1 MPKIDIGDAEIH
13 YEEHGSGPPLLLVPG
28 LGGGGAWWHHQ
39 VEAFSPH
46 FRVIIHD
53 HRGCGQS
60 THSRIEYSVDQM
72 AADAILLMDGL
83 GIEAAHYAG
92 HSTGGAMG
100 QTIAQDH
107 PDRLLGLVLSA
118 TWAGPDAYFRRCFEQ
133 RKAILETLGMESYT
147 RASML
152 MLLPPWWV
160 AENDTAF
167 EEQATSRSAYAS
179 PAEIIASRIDAI
191 MAFDRRAR
199 LGEISHPTLV
209 ICARDDSVTP
219 IHLSDELAR
228 GIPGAEL
235 VVLERGG
242 HYSPAILPEQFNG
255 PVLEFLL
262 ANA

>member
-13 YEEHGSGPPLLLVPG
+13 YEEHGAGPPLMLVPG
-28 LGGGGAWWHHQ
+28 LGGGGAWWRHQ

-53 HRGCGQS
+53 HRGAGQS

-72 AADAILLMDGL
+72 ASDAILLMEGL

-92 HSTGGAMG
+92 HSTGGAIG

-107 PDRLLGLVLSA
+107 PDRLLSLVLSA
-118 TWAGPDAYFRRCFEQ
+118 TWAGPDAYFRRCFEL
-133 RKAILETLGMESYT
+133 RKEILRTLGTESYT

-152 MLLPPWWV
+152 MLMPPWWI
-160 AENDTAF
+160 AENDAEV
-167 EEQATSRSAYAS
+167 EEQVKSRSVYAS
-179 PAEIIASRIDAI
+179 PDEVIASRIDAI

-209 ICARDDSVTP
+209 ICARDDTVTP
-219 IHLSDELAR
+219 IHLSQELAR
-228 GIPGAEL
+228 GISGAEL
-235 VVLERGG
+235 VTLERGG
-242 HYSPAILPEQFNG
+242 HFSPVILPQQFNG

-262 ANA
+262 AHA